1 MKYNGQDLL
10 DILDNRLH
18 PSLHD
23 QPGKPRRPV
32 IEHTTLLSQMR
43 AMKEYGG
50 SFFLGSDF
58 ELQALMVAQLRVDAA
73 INAFRTWDMN
83 PNNSK

>member
-1 MKYNGQDLL
+1 MKYNGIDLL

-32 IEHTTLLSQMR
+32 IEHNTLLSQLR

-50 SFFLGSDF
+50 EFFVSSTR
-58 ELQALMVAQLRVDAA
+58 ELQALMVGQLRVDAA

-83 PNNSK
+83 PNNK